1 MSIET
6 IGLRAVITTD
16 PRPRDYVNKNIAVA
30 KARRDYFGESLKL
43 SQMAVNKRIEM
54 ESETIAAVNRIN
66 KNGQWSPEINLT
78 YHKSLKI
85 GSAYSAMAQAARR
98 FDMTV

>member
-6 IGLRAVITTD
+6 IGLRAIITTD
-16 PRPRDYVNKNIAVA
+16 PRPRDYVNKNLAVA
-30 KARRDYFGESLKL
+30 KARRVYFSESLKL
-43 SQMAVNKRIEM
+43 SKMALNKRIEM

-66 KNGQWSPEINLT
+66 KSGKWAPEPNLT

-85 GSAYSAMAQAARR
+85 GSAYSAMAGAARR